1 MTEQLYEV
9 LLSQAQIFLEQAT
22 ISKSA
27 VFDSL
32 KRMETDLEELF
43 TTFPEMKDRKEALVN
58 ILEAF
63 VFYRPDVGYVK
74 GMCRLVMLV
83 LLYCNEYQT
92 FSCFIN
98 LTHSHHFISFFRG
111 IMREV
116 KIGYWEKLSYHKTI
130 RLNGKSDSLIKC
142 LKKNFHICLLILKL
156 WI

>member
-1 MTEQLYEV
+1 M
-9 LLSQAQIFLEQAT
+9 LSQAQIFLEQAT

-74 GMCRLVMLV
+74 GMCRLVMVV
-83 LLYCNEYQT
+83 LLYCTEYQA

-116 KIGYWEKLSYHKTI
+116 RRVLKG
-130 RLNGKSDSLIKC
+130 RDLNCS
-142 LKKNFHICLLILKL
+142 
-156 WI
+156 